1 MAKQII
7 EIEVPKGKKAVWKNN
22 RVVFENIDN
31 MENIKTIDD
40 AILFLIKNKI
50 GNDILNTLSKLL
62 PNSFEWKVAAYR
74 AVVMAITNNEERHLT
89 TGRRYFPVVELC
101 QPKKHNKCFG
111 DIIIGQIKSGGE
123 VFDVVGGSTLSGT
136 LAGLSGFCSGDGISY
151 NSANV
156 GFWSVGSN
164 KAALYISKNFGKL
177 LFEIIYGGTNC
188 NWKWVSEKDT

>member
-7 EIEVPKGKKAVWKNN
+7 EIEVPKGKKAVWKDN
-22 RVVFENIDN
+22 RVVFENIDS
-31 MENIKTIDD
+31 MKNIKDIDD

-50 GNDILNTLSKLL
+50 GDDILNVLSKL
-62 PNSFEWKVAAYR
+62 PTNSFEWNVAAYR

-89 TGRRYFPVVELC
+89 SGTRYFPIVELC
-101 QPKKHNKCFG
+101 QPRKHNECYG
-111 DIIIGQIKSGGE
+111 SITIGRIKSGEE
-123 VFDVVGGSTLSGT
+123 VFDVVGGSALSGT